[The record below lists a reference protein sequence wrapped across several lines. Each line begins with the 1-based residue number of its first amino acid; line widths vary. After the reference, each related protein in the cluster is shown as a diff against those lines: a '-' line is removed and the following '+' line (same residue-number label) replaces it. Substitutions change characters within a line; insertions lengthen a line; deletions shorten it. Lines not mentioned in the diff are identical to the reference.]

1 VSVIPPRDVISF
13 ARGVPSPDMFPVERL
28 AECARRAI
36 ERVGRIALNYGP
48 PAGYGPLR
56 EWIADSHGVEPGR
69 VLITPGSLQGLGFVA
84 REVVGRGGAAIVESP
99 TYDRMLTLLSELDA
113 TVDHVPRDL
122 DGLDLDRLRAITR
135 AGARGRLLYVL
146 PTFHNPT
153 GTTLGLAAREAL
165 LDVVLQRGLT
175 VFEDD
180 PYGLLRVE
188 GEAPPSLLS
197 LARDRGADEHVIH
210 ASSFSKTVAP
220 GLRVGYLVLPPALV
234 PPLEHL
240 ATRTYLSPPLL
251 PQAELHEFLIAGL
264 LDDHLEYLRA
274 FLRERRDALLGV
286 LDGEL
291 DRGASFTRPEGGYFL
306 WLRVPGADLDALVE
320 PARAAGVAFVPGSS
334 FHPNGNGGAETA
346 RLSYSYP
353 APDEI
358 REGARRLARL
368 LQNP

>member
-1 VSVIPPRDVISF
+1 VSVVPPRDVISF

-36 ERVGRIALNYGP
+36 ERVGRVALNYGP

-56 EWIADSHGVEPGR
+56 EWIAESHGVEPGR

-84 REVVGRGGAAIVESP
+84 REVVGRGGSAIVESP
-99 TYDRMLTLLSELDA
+99 TYDRMLTVLSELDA

-122 DGLDLDRLRAITR
+122 EGLDLDRLRAITR
-135 AGARGRLLYVL
+135 ADARGRLLYVL

-153 GTTLGLAAREAL
+153 GMTLGVAAREAL
-165 LDVVLQRGLT
+165 LDVVLEAGLT

-251 PQAELHEFLIAGL
+251 PQAELHEFLTEGL
-264 LDDHLEYLRA
+264 LDDHLEHVRA
-274 FLRERRDALLGV
+274 LVRERRDALLGV

-291 DRGASFTRPEGGYFL
+291 ERGASFTRPEGGYFL